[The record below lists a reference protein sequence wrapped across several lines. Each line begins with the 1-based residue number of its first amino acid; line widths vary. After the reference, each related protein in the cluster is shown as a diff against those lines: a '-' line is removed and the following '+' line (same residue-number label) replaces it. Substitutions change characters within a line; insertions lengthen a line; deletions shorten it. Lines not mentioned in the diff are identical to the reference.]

1 MHKVLYFLLL
11 VLVAAELKEDE
22 KQAIKDMRVAV
33 VTKAVA
39 GLDRLVENRHEIY
52 RALTGRE
59 LLDSIKVEHVDNAK
73 QFLKDKAQDMAVG
86 HAVRS
91 TWDSLKIPLLVLTF
105 ILVGAALMTKL
116 LNASPKHE

>member
-1 MHKVLYFLLL
+1 VK
-11 VLVAAELKEDE
+11 
-22 KQAIKDMRVAV
+22 
-33 VTKAVA
+33 
-39 GLDRLVENRHEIY
+39 
-52 RALTGRE
+52 
-59 LLDSIKVEHVDNAK
+59 HVDNAK